1 MNSKHY
7 WVKVWITATVIAFVA
22 HAAVKKALM
31 PAYDGDLAAIKLL
44 DAGDESKSYELMKE
58 NATQAFQIAS
68 NSDIKKLADFWRRIS
83 DFYLKHGVSSSREGF
98 SGAFKMVIAGT
109 NPFVGVE
116 AVGFFV
122 ESLTLAPAFKRTEPW
137 YYQQLHEEVL
147 AAERAAEKAF
157 WVAAIVFIAMLLFAR
172 AKREQITRWLDSRE
186 ILSQAAEAKDA
197 SSSPSE

>member
-7 WVKVWITATVIAFVA
+7 WVKVWITATVIAFVT

-147 AAERAAEKAF
+147 ATERAAEKAF
-157 WVAAIVFIAMLLFAR
+157 WVAAIVFIAIPLIAR
-172 AKREQITRWLDSRE
+172 TKRKQISRWLDSKGLAVQSPVSGDSS
-186 ILSQAAEAKDA
+186 LS
-197 SSSPSE
+197 